1 MALLRL
7 LSLPPA
13 LSFLSMHAQQPPL
26 TAAEIMSRVAAN
38 QDRSEAERAHYVYV
52 QDARVLSR
60 KGKNI
65 RCEEITDTR
74 VTSSNR
80 SPEPPPAPH
89 AENPCAMAGAPSNQ
103 IVVARLTRNLHS
115 APERNMVPD

>member
-26 TAAEIMSRVAAN
+26 TAAEIMARVAAN
-38 QDRSEAERAHYVYV
+38 QDRSEAERAHYIHV

-65 RCEEITDTR
+65 RCEETTDTR

-80 SPEPPPAPH
+80 SPDPPPPRTQKTPALWQGLPRIKLS
-89 AENPCAMAGAPSNQ
+89 P
-103 IVVARLTRNLHS
+103 R
-115 APERNMVPD
+115 D